1 MKWRLVQFSEVVVGD
16 AHNPTILNPDFLASQ
31 RIVPKSW
38 GWEVAETLTT
48 PPLAIV
54 CYTNGVNITVE
65 QNKIQITDPNVED
78 GPDKSKISDIAAAYI
93 EILPHVRYTAVGNN
107 FKCLIPQANPGEFLK
122 SRFLKTGAWSDAPS
136 QLGAIGL
143 KLSYPLVPA
152 GQLVLT
158 VDAAEAKLPDK
169 ADHQEVIVCNAN
181 FSRECG
187 EHPAS
192 EIAVDHLRKSVDDW
206 TSYRKAIET
215 LFALEAGA
223 NT

>member
-1 MKWRLVQFSEVVVGD
+1 MKWRLVQFSEVVVGH

-38 GWEVAETLTT
+38 GWEVAETITT

-54 CYTNGVNITVE
+54 RYANGVNITVE

-78 GPDKSKISDIAAAYI
+78 GPGKSKISDIAAAYI

-107 FKCLIPQANPGEFLK
+107 FQCLIPQNSPGEYLK
-122 SRFLKTGAWSDAPS
+122 SRFLKEGAWSNAPS
-136 QLGAIGL
+136 QLDAIGL
-143 KLSYPLVPA
+143 RLSYPLVPS
-152 GQLVLT
+152 GQLILT
-158 VDAAEAKLPDK
+158 VDAAEAKLPDN
-169 ADHQEVIVCNAN
+169 ADHQEVILCNAN

-192 EIAVDHLRKSVDDW
+192 EVAVDHLRKSMEDW
-206 TSYRKAIET
+206 NSYKQALAT
-215 LFALEAGA
+215 LFNLEAGSKI
-223 NT
+223 

>member
-16 AHNPTILNPDFLASQ
+16 AHNPTILNPDFLANQ

-38 GWEVAETLTT
+38 GWEVAETITT
-48 PPLAIV
+48 PPLAV
-54 CYTNGVNITVE
+54 VRYANGVNITVE

-78 GPDKSKISDIAAAYI
+78 GPENSKITDIAAAYV

-107 FKCLIPQANPGEFLK
+107 FKCLIPQSSPGDFLK
-122 SRFLKTGAWSDAPS
+122 ERFLQQGPWLDTPS

-143 KLSYPLVPA
+143 KLSYPLVPL
-152 GQLVLT
+152 GQLILT
-158 VDAAEAKLPDK
+158 VDAAEAKLPDS

-187 EHPAS
+187 EHPAAVS
-192 EIAVDHLRKSVDDW
+192 TVDHLGKAMDDW
-206 TSYRKAIET
+206 SMYKQAITT
-215 LFALEAGA
+215 LFDLEAEP
-223 NT
+223 TP